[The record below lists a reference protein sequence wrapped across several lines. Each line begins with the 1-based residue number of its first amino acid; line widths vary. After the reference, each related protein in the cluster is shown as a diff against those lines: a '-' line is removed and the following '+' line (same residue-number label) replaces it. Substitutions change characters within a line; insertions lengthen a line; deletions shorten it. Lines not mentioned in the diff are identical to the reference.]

1 MTTASHALRQL
12 IHLWPDL
19 TDALGAPTTHS
30 WPPVELKGYLNAM
43 ERLDSVEA
51 AALRALE
58 RDPAQ
63 LGARPVPVSLR
74 VHDTMRL
81 VEATLAECATIV
93 ASGCQIEPIPLPGSD
108 WPAHDRARRTATSR
122 ADLADRRR
130 WHYRGRTPSARYTAL
145 WLLARVE
152 GRPGPFR
159 PLTPAQHAH
168 IKAVSTGAL
177 RRIET
182 ALDLVD
188 QTRDLTAAHPCP
200 CGGTIRIHGGAGT
213 TPVAHCQQC
222 GAIWSE
228 NGVVAA

>member
-1 MTTASHALRQL
+1 MIASDALRQL

-93 ASGCQIEPIPLPGSD
+93 ASGCQIEPIPLPGND
-108 WPAHDRARRTATSR
+108 WPAADRARRTAAAR

-130 WHYRGRTPSARYTAL
+130 WHYRGRTPGARYTAL

-159 PLTPAQHAH
+159 PLTPPQHAH
-168 IKAVSTGAL
+168 VKAVAAGAL

-182 ALDLVD
+182 TLDLTH
-188 QTRDLTAAHPCP
+188 QTQTINHPCQ
-200 CGGTIRIHGGAGT
+200 CGGTITIRGGAGDQPT
-213 TPVAHCQQC
+213 GHCGTC
-222 GAIWSE
+222 GARWTE